1 MRRPM
6 PRQRALTPLIA
17 ACVGLAVPAAA
28 QAQAPPAQAPPAQ
41 PPAAGPSLHIVTER
55 VGGARATIIAGT
67 RFRVRVIVKPF
78 APGQRVLVTMHRRG
92 RTIVSRTLTVHA
104 GRTAG
109 QVLTGYAP
117 KGPGQIEIRAASGP
131 VVAPAMRVKVLPSH
145 VAAGSRGRSVRSM
158 QQALRRLGYVI
169 GADGVNDGRTQRA
182 VLAFRKVT
190 GMARTTSA
198 DPSFFRALAAGKGRF
213 HVKFPRHG
221 RHVEGDIR
229 HQVLV
234 LVGSGGKV
242 ERIYPMSS
250 GTGGTP
256 TILGTF
262 RVYRKDPGTNE
273 KGMVASSYFIRG
285 YAIHGYHT
293 VPIFNASHGCL
304 RVPIPDAY
312 PIFNWIRMGTIV
324 DTYQ

>member
-1 MRRPM
+1 
-6 PRQRALTPLIA
+6 
-17 ACVGLAVPAAA
+17 
-28 QAQAPPAQAPPAQ
+28 
-41 PPAAGPSLHIVTER
+41 
-55 VGGARATIIAGT
+55 
-67 RFRVRVIVKPF
+67 VIVKPF
-78 APGQRVLVTMHRRG
+78 VPGQQVLVTLHRRG
-92 RTIVSRTLTVHA
+92 RTIFSKTLTVRQ
-104 GRTAG
+104 GKTAG

-117 KGPGQIEIRAASGP
+117 KGPGQIEVRAASGA
-131 VVAPAMRVKVLPSH
+131 VVAPAARIKVLPDH

-158 QQALRRLGYVI
+158 QAALRKLGYVV
-169 GADGVNDGRTQRA
+169 GQDGVNDGRTQRA
-182 VLAFRKVT
+182 VLAFRKLT
-190 GMARTTSA
+190 GMARTSTA
-198 DPSFFRALAAGKGRF
+198 DRAFFRALAAGRGRF
-213 HVKFPRHG
+213 HVKYPRHG

-262 RVYRKDPGTNE
+262 RVYRKDPGTNA

-285 YAIHGYHT
+285 YAIHGYAT
-293 VPIFNASHGCL
+293 VPTYNASHGCM

>member
-1 MRRPM
+1 M
-6 PRQRALTPLIA
+6 PRRRLLTPLIA
-17 ACVGLAVPAAA
+17 AAVGLTGVPAAA
-28 QAQAPPAQAPPAQ
+28 QAQAPPPA
-41 PPAAGPSLHIVTER
+41 PSLHIVTER
-55 VGGARATIIAGT
+55 VGGARATIVAHT

-78 APGQRVLVTMHRRG
+78 VPGQQVLVTLHRRG
-92 RTIVSRTLTVHA
+92 RTIFSKTLTVRQ
-104 GRTAG
+104 GKTAG

-117 KGPGQIEIRAASGP
+117 KGPGQIEVRAASGA
-131 VVAPAMRVKVLPSH
+131 VVAPAARIKVLPDH

-158 QQALRRLGYVI
+158 QAALRKLGYVV
-169 GADGVNDGRTQRA
+169 GQDGVNDGRTQRA
-182 VLAFRKVT
+182 VLAFRKLT
-190 GMARTTSA
+190 GMARTSTA
-198 DPSFFRALAAGKGRF
+198 DRAFFRALAAGRGRF
-213 HVKFPRHG
+213 HVKYPRHG

-262 RVYRKDPGTNE
+262 RVYRKDPGTNA

-285 YAIHGYHT
+285 YAIHGYAT
-293 VPIFNASHGCL
+293 VPTYNASHGCM

>member
-1 MRRPM
+1 MGAPV
-6 PRQRALTPLIA
+6 A
-17 ACVGLAVPAAA
+17 AH
-28 QAQAPPAQAPPAQ
+28 AQAPPAQAPV
-41 PPAAGPSLHIVTER
+41 AGPSLHIVTER
-55 VGGARATIIAGT
+55 VGGKRATIIAGT

-78 APGQRVLVTMHRRG
+78 VPGQQVLVTMHRRG
-92 RTIVSRTLTVHA
+92 RTIVSKTLAVRQ
-104 GRTAG
+104 GKTAG

-117 KGPGQIEIRAASGP
+117 KGPGQIEVRASSGP
-131 VVAPAMRVKVLPSH
+131 VIAAAERIKVLPNH
-145 VAAGSRGRSVRSM
+145 VSAGSRGRSVRSM
-158 QQALRRLGYVI
+158 QAALRKLGYVV
-169 GADGVNDGRTQRA
+169 GRDGVNDGRTQRA
-182 VLAFRKVT
+182 VLAFRKLT
-190 GMARTTSA
+190 RMARTTEANSA
-198 DPSFFRALAAGKGRF
+198 FFRALAAGKGRF
-213 HVKFPRHG
+213 HVKHPSHG

-229 HQVLV
+229 HQVLA
-234 LVGSGGKV
+234 LIGSGGKV

-256 TILGTF
+256 TIIGSF
-262 RVYRKDPGTNE
+262 RVYRKDPGTNA

-285 YAIHGYHT
+285 YAIHGYHS